1 MWERK
6 EIQTLLW
13 EMKKNSN
20 YSVPGFLASAVSAG
34 LKKTSD
40 LDLSLIFSQKKAVA
54 AGVFTTNKVKAA
66 PILLS
71 QERIQKG
78 FLRAVIANTGCA
90 NACTGDQGLRDAIQT
105 ADMVSKSLKI
115 APEETVVAS
124 TGVIGAHLPCNLI
137 KNALP
142 SLIKNLSPHNF
153 ESVAKALMTT
163 DSFPKISFFEGR
175 AGGCPFHLLGIAK
188 GAGMIMPN
196 MATLL
201 SFLVTDINID
211 SQTLWP
217 LFRSAVERTFNRIT
231 VDGETSTNDMV
242 LIMANGVAGN
252 GALTPKDSKEFEK
265 GASDVMGQLAYMIAK
280 DGEGATKTVI
290 IEVHGA
296 ASKDDA
302 HTAARVVGNS
312 NLVKTTI
319 FGQDPNWGRIMA
331 ALGRAGITMEEKKV
345 QIWIEGIK
353 IVEGGCMISEEEE
366 RKAAERMK
374 KEQITIIIHLNQG
387 EWKDRITTCDLTYDY
402 IRINAGY
409 RT

>member
-1 MWERK
+1 MNLISNK
-6 EIQTLLW
+6 HSEIH
-13 EMKKNSN
+13 N
-20 YSVPGFLASAVSAG
+20 YSVPGFLTSAVSAG
-34 LKKTSD
+34 LKKTGD

-78 FLRAVIANTGCA
+78 FLRAVIANAGYA
-90 NACTGDQGLRDAIQT
+90 NACTGDQGLHDAIQT
-105 ADMVSKSLKI
+105 ADMASKELGI

-124 TGVIGAHLPCNLI
+124 TGVIGAYLPCNLI
-137 KNALP
+137 IKALP
-142 SLIKNLSPHNF
+142 NLVKNLSPYGF
-153 ESVAKALMTT
+153 SSVAKALMTT
-163 DSFPKISFFEGR
+163 DSFPKMSFFEGR
-175 AGGCPFHLLGIAK
+175 ADGHPFHLLGIAK

-196 MATLL
+196 MATML
-201 SFLVTDINID
+201 SFLLTDINID

-217 LFRSAVERTFNRIT
+217 LFRSAVESTFNRIT
-231 VDGETSTNDMV
+231 VDGDTSTNDMV

-252 GALTPKDSKEFEK
+252 KTLPPVDRKEFEK
-265 GASDVMGQLAYMIAK
+265 GLTDVMGELAYMITK
-280 DGEGATKTVI
+280 DGEGATKAVI
-290 IEVHGA
+290 IEVNSA
-296 ASKDDA
+296 ASKEDA

-331 ALGRAGITMEEKKV
+331 ALGRAGITMEENKV
-345 QIWIEGIK
+345 QIWIEGVK
-353 IVEGGCMISEEEE
+353 IVDGGLMISEEEE
-366 RKAAERMK
+366 KKAADKMK
-374 KEQITIIIHLNQG
+374 EEKITITINLNQG

-402 IRINAGY
+402 VRINAGY